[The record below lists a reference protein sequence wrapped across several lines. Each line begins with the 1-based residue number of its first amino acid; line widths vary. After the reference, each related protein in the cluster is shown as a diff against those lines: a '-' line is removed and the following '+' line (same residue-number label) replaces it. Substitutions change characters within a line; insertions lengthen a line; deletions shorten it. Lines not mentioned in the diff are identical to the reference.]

1 MRITFYA
8 IGLRQSLFFVLLVSR
23 LAFGQDLNNPNSLR
37 TCSKDKNAQL
47 HNCWGTA
54 KYANGNQYVGEFKDN
69 NFNGLG
75 TYFFSNGDRY
85 FGRFMHSNF
94 HGQGVFVSATGRRI
108 EGIWESGEIIS
119 EVKINL
125 PEAKNDIATN
135 VDRSDVRPEH
145 TKSIGDHRKLEE
157 EKRQREQ
164 PKYNR
169 RMNLQASVTTP
180 ALDGE
185 YTISIDTNTDTASLR
200 INGDELGGRPD
211 GRYKINRIA
220 RAGQDTKLDIIAK
233 DVFGNVDSKT
243 IIVSR
248 QLVESKATYAALNPS
263 RVKRQPD
270 RDSVAIIIG
279 VSDYRNLPKAAHAD
293 DDARAFYD
301 YAIRA
306 LGVKPENIKLLVNQD
321 ADEIEI
327 YKAFKT
333 WLPSKVRKTTDVF
346 VFYSGHGYTTADGK
360 GLYWFPHRADRD
372 LISKTAILVEEL
384 NNDILATNPRS
395 VTVFADACYSG
406 QARSGETLIA
416 SARPIAPKAE
426 TRLFPENFTV
436 ITASQ
441 HDQISSS
448 SPDLQHGI
456 FSYYLMKGMEGE
468 ADSNRDGKITLGEM
482 QAYLAETVPRQ
493 AAGMSRKQE
502 PQVLGN
508 AGRVLVGK

>member
-1 MRITFYA
+1 MRTTFYA

-23 LAFGQDLNNPNSLR
+23 LAFGQDLNNPNNLR
-37 TCSKDKNAQL
+37 ACPKDKNAQL

-54 KYANGNQYVGEFKDN
+54 KYASGNQYVGEFKDN

-94 HGQGVFVSATGRRI
+94 HGQGVFISATGRRI

-119 EVKINL
+119 EVKVNL
-125 PEAKNDIATN
+125 PGAKNDIATN
-135 VDRSDVRPEH
+135 VDRSDAKHER
-145 TKSIGDHRKLEE
+145 EE

-164 PKYNR
+164 SKYNR

-185 YTISIDTNTDTASLR
+185 YTISIERGTDTASLR

-211 GRYKINRIA
+211 GRYKVDRIA
-220 RAGQDTKLDIIAK
+220 RAGQDTKLEIIAK
-233 DVFGNVDSKT
+233 DVFGNVDIKT

-248 QLVESKATYAALNPS
+248 QLVESKVTYAALNPS
-263 RVKRQPD
+263 RVKRRPE

-279 VSDYRNLPKAAHAD
+279 VSDYRNLPKAAHSD

-384 NNDILATNPRS
+384 NNDILATSPRS

-416 SARPIAPKAE
+416 SARPIVPKAE
-426 TRLFPENFTV
+426 TRLFPESFTV
-436 ITASQ
+436 IAASQ

-482 QAYLAETVPRQ
+482 RAYLIETVTRQ
-493 AAGMSRKQE
+493 AAAMSRKQE
-502 PQVLGN
+502 PQVLGD